1 MVIDIELGG
10 DYLRPRRDNLKILY
24 EGTYI
29 SRGATGIPRD
39 ALQTANVLLRIKS
52 ITVDL
57 IFSPRGVIS
66 KFKFSDIDSL
76 AAKTWI
82 SKATGLTL
90 RKEISEFTK
99 EITHFDKLIIICQS
113 LSLFRKVKKV
123 KLNEIQK
130 KSFYNSIKFSTF
142 LENGYISQIYIFG
155 ISYFNRFS
163 RPKILGLYKIDTKGY
178 DFFIQQ
184 QVDPISISKKTKH
197 IIRLHDF
204 LPFTYPHFFTKKG
217 VKFFTE
223 SMNKMLISKDK
234 IWILDTEA
242 SVCEFKAYFG
252 NQYQVRSIPCVVESE
267 NKYNLDLIAKENQIC
282 MVNTIEPRKRVG
294 LAIESFRHGKII
306 GVIPS
311 DWTFV
316 IIGKNGWGESD
327 KFFDDLTRSKFGTD
341 IVYLAEATDSQVKH
355 NLSKSRILL
364 STSEAEGFGIPPLEG
379 ILHGCLP
386 VVSAIPQH
394 IETTN
399 NLAIYFE
406 GNDVSK
412 VVNALQEAIRMP
424 KEICDQKILDLQ
436 AHVLKNYSGQAI
448 EQRWKELFEEF
459 RN

>member
-1 MVIDIELGG
+1 LVIDIELGG

-82 SKATGLTL
+82 SKAIGLTL
-90 RKEISEFTK
+90 RKETSEFTK
-99 EITHFDKLIIICQS
+99 ELTLFDKLTIIFQS

-123 KLNEIQK
+123 KLNEIQ
-130 KSFYNSIKFSTF
+130 IKPFHRLIKLSTF
-142 LENGYISQIYIFG
+142 SKKGYISQIYVFG

-163 RPKILGLYKIDTKGY
+163 RPKILGLYKIDTRDY
-178 DFFIQQ
+178 DYFIQQ
-184 QVDPISISKKTKH
+184 QVDPISISKRTKH

-223 SMNKMLISKDK
+223 SMTKMLRSKDK

-242 SVCEFKAYFG
+242 SVREFKAYFG
-252 NQYQVRSIPCVVESE
+252 NQYQVRSIPCVVEFE
-267 NKYNLDLIAKENQIC
+267 NKYRLDLTAKENQIC

-294 LAIESFRHGKII
+294 LAIDSFRSGKIV

-327 KFFDDLTRSKFGTD
+327 KFFDDLARSKFGTD
-341 IVYLAEATDSQVKH
+341 IIYLAEATDFQVSQY
-355 NLSKSRILL
+355 LSKSRIIL

-406 GNDVSK
+406 GNDVGK
-412 VVNALQEAIRMP
+412 VVDALQEAIRMP

-436 AHVLKNYSGQAI
+436 AHVLKNYSSQAI